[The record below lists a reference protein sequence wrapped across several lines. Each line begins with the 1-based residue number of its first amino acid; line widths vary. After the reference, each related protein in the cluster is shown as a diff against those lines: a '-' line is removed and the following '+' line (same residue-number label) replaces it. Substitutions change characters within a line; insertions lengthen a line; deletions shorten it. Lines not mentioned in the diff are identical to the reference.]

1 MRLILRLL
9 SSGGGSAFNLGE
21 MEFELVPEPDP
32 KAREAVEL
40 ALERLLAE
48 NETPA
53 GYRSRWRA
61 VGIAEN
67 LDDEAGADEG

>member
-1 MRLILRLL
+1 
-9 SSGGGSAFNLGE
+9 